1 MYRTFRLHKIRRF
14 IISNKECGFNMAFKR
29 HFAYP
34 CTRVYAII
42 YLISILIFHIACKM
56 FVPGVYQNMY
66 PGTHTHTYIQQRVS
80 FRKNIIHR
88 KYRVIITYDVKTN
101 AIKEF

>member
-14 IISNKECGFNMAFKR
+14 IMSNKECGFNMAFKR

-42 YLISILIFHIACKM
+42 LNIYSYFHFTCKM

-66 PGTHTHTYIQQRVS
+66 SGTHTHTTESIFEKNYHTQEVS
-80 FRKNIIHR
+80 CNHN
-88 KYRVIITYDVKTN
+88 V
-101 AIKEF
+101 

>member
-1 MYRTFRLHKIRRF
+1 MYRTFRLHKIRLF
-14 IISNKECGFNMAFKR
+14 IMSNKECGFNMAFKR

-34 CTRVYAII
+34 CTRVHAII

-66 PGTHTHTYIQQRVS
+66 PGTHTHTHTCSREYLLEKLLYTGSIV
-80 FRKNIIHR
+80 
-88 KYRVIITYDVKTN
+88 
-101 AIKEF
+101 

>member
-14 IISNKECGFNMAFKR
+14 IMSNKECGFNMAFKR

-42 YLISILIFHIACKM
+42 YLISILMFHIACKM
-56 FVPGVYQNMY
+56 FFPGVYQNMY
-66 PGTHTHTYIQQRVS
+66 SGTHIQQRVS
-80 FRKNIIHR
+80 FRKIIIHR
-88 KYRVIITYDVKTN
+88 KYRVITTYDVKTY

>member
-1 MYRTFRLHKIRRF
+1 MYHTLRLHKIRRF
-14 IISNKECGFNMAFKR
+14 IMSNKECGFNMTFEIL
-29 HFAYP
+29 FAYP

-56 FVPGVYQNMY
+56 FVPGVYQNMHSDI
-66 PGTHTHTYIQQRVS
+66 HTHIQQRVS
-80 FRKNIIHR
+80 LRKIIIHR
-88 KYRVIITYDVKTN
+88 KYRVITMYDVKTY

>member
-14 IISNKECGFNMAFKR
+14 IMSNKECGFNMA
-29 HFAYP
+29 YP
-34 CTRVYAII
+34 CTCVYAII
-42 YLISILIFHIACKM
+42 YLISILIFHIASKM

-66 PGTHTHTYIQQRVS
+66 SGTHTHIQQRVS
-80 FRKNIIHR
+80 LRKIIIHR
-88 KYRVIITYDVKTN
+88 KYRVITTYDVKTY

>member
-1 MYRTFRLHKIRRF
+1 MYRTFRLHKIRLF
-14 IISNKECGFNMAFKR
+14 IMSNKECGFNMAFKR

-66 PGTHTHTYIQQRVS
+66 SGTHTHTTESIFEKNYHTQEVS
-80 FRKNIIHR
+80 CNHN
-88 KYRVIITYDVKTN
+88 V
-101 AIKEF
+101 

>member
-14 IISNKECGFNMAFKR
+14 IMSNKECGFNMAFKR

-42 YLISILIFHIACKM
+42 YLISILMFHIACKM
-56 FVPGVYQNMY
+56 FVPGVYENMY
-66 PGTHTHTYIQQRVS
+66 SGTHIYTADIIFEKNCHTQEVS
-80 FRKNIIHR
+80 CNHN
-88 KYRVIITYDVKTN
+88 V
-101 AIKEF
+101 